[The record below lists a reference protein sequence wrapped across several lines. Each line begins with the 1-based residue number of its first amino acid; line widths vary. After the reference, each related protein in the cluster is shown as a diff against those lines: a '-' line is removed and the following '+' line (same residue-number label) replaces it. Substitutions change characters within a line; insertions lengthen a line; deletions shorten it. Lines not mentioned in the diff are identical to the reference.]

1 MSSIEF
7 ATLSAVRFRA
17 TNFRMKRLVPILSFG
32 LAAWALTTAQAGDW
46 PNWRGPDFNGAT
58 RSGPLPAQVSK
69 DAATWSSALPGKAG
83 STPVIAGKR
92 VFVTSPDEAR
102 NLMLLCLDAETG
114 KTLWSQKVA
123 EGDKEVGK
131 NNMAAPSPVTDGK
144 SVFVMFGTG
153 DLAAFDVSGTQ
164 RWHRSVAKEFGSL
177 GNMWIYGA
185 SPVLVDGTLFV
196 QVLQRD
202 ELPGDYPLFDGNP
215 RRESF
220 LLALDPASGKTRWKH
235 VRKTDSTKE
244 SHESYATPFPYR
256 SKAGTELVVVGG
268 DHVSGHKLED
278 GAELWRARL
287 YEKRDDWYRIVTSP
301 VAADG
306 LIYASGPK
314 GQPVVAFREGGR
326 GDVTGSHRAWEFRT
340 APTDWATPA
349 VADGHLFVLDGGKRV
364 LSKLNAK
371 TGEAAWSGRLE
382 IPDTVWSSPT
392 VADGKVYLLSESG
405 TVVICDAGAEFKV
418 LSKTALG
425 EGPAKSSVAVADD
438 ALFVRT
444 ASRLYRFG
452 VR

>member
-1 MSSIEF
+1 M
-7 ATLSAVRFRA
+7 
-17 TNFRMKRLVPILSFG
+17 
-32 LAAWALTTAQAGDW
+32 AASVLLPVLAGDW
-46 PNWRGPDFNGAT
+46 PNWRGPEFNGSA
-58 RSGPLPAQVSK
+58 RSGPLPAQVTK
-69 DAATWSSALPGKAG
+69 ETAAWAAQLPGKAG
-83 STPVIAGKR
+83 STPVVSGKR
-92 VFVTSPDEAR
+92 VFLTSPDEAK
-102 NLMLLCLDAETG
+102 NLSALCLDADSG
-114 KTLWSQKVA
+114 KVLWSRKVA
-123 EGDKEVGK
+123 EGDKEAGR
-131 NNMAAPSPVTDGK
+131 NNMASPSPVTDGK

-153 DLAAFDVSGTQ
+153 DLAAFDFSGTEL
-164 RWHRSVAKEFGSL
+164 WHRNLAKDFGSL

-185 SPVLVDGTLFV
+185 SPVLVEGVLYV

-202 ELPGDYPLFDGNP
+202 EVPADYPLFDGNP

-220 LLALDPASGKTRWKH
+220 LLALDPATGKTRWKQT
-235 VRKTDSTKE
+235 RKTDSTKE
-244 SHESYATPFPYR
+244 SHESYATPFPFR
-256 SKAGTELVVVGG
+256 GKAGTELVVVGG
-268 DHVSGHKLED
+268 DHVSGHRLED

-349 VADGHLFVLDGGKRV
+349 LAGGHLFVLDGGKRV
-364 LSKLNAK
+364 LTKLNAK

-418 LSKTALG
+418 LSKAALG
-425 EGPAKSSVAVADD
+425 EGPAKSSIAVADD